1 MPNVFQTYDE
11 KDAKTLFC
19 TQNVSF
25 ILQTSDYST
34 VSQKI
39 LSKCPQLYWRIKEKK
54 LFNCHRLIVIF
65 SPTLAPLQLGRGEYI
80 TMTITLWQSYF
91 LGIRRYSVLDIFWPD
106 CYRFLILSIVSVTW
120 WTEKFIAL
128 ALVSYKDV
136 SLTSSSFGSVY
147 SFLSKVS

>member
-80 TMTITLWQSYF
+80 TMTLLLYDNRVFLESVVIQWLWTFAWYLLTWLLQVFDSFYCF
-91 LGIRRYSVLDIFWPD
+91 CDVVDREIYCISF
-106 CYRFLILSIVSVTW
+106 SI
-120 WTEKFIAL
+120 I
-128 ALVSYKDV
+128 
-136 SLTSSSFGSVY
+136 
-147 SFLSKVS
+147 

>member
-11 KDAKTLFC
+11 KDAKALFC

-91 LGIRRYSVLDIFWPD
+91 LGIRRYSVAVNICLISFDLTVTGFWF
-106 CYRFLILSIVSVTW
+106 FLL
-120 WTEKFIAL
+120 
-128 ALVSYKDV
+128 
-136 SLTSSSFGSVY
+136 
-147 SFLSKVS
+147 FLWRGGQRNLLH